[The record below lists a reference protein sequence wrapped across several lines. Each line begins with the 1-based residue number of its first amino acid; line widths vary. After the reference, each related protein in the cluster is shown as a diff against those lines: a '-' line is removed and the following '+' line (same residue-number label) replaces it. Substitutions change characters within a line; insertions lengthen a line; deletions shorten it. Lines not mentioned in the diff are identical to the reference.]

1 MEVRLNKL
9 LGTAGI
15 CSRREADEWIAAGRV
30 TVNGKTAS
38 VGDKVSEKDTVEVDG
53 EIVRF
58 PKSLYNNSLDL
69 FGKESAVNRKNIPAK
84 SASLRT
90 TSRNN
95 PENRANR
102 KLWKKDSEQN
112 RWKQ

>member
-15 CSRREADEWIAAGRV
+15 CSRREADEWIAAGR
-30 TVNGKTAS
+30 AS

-58 PKSLYNNSLDL
+58 PKSLYNNSVDL

-95 PENRANR
+95 PENRTNR

-112 RWKQ
+112 RWKR